1 MRAGLL
7 FARDSGLSLQ
17 VVESD
22 SKEAVQAVCNK
33 VFTGS
38 AGSVVSDIQELMRL
52 LLGVVD
58 FVMLV
63 ARLIR
68 LHKLLQS
75 MVFLPIAICFG
86 WRKLLL
92 LFLFWSGLIKPP
104 L

>member
-38 AGSVVSDIQELMRL
+38 AGSVVNDIQELMRL
-52 LLGVVD
+52 VGGSQ
-58 FVMLV
+58 FCHARRETNKV
-63 ARLIR
+63 A
-68 LHKLLQS
+68 LLQS